1 MRLSFCACASV
12 CQRPRQRER
21 KRGSRSDTHQN
32 QLEKQSN
39 NIVHNFIL
47 FFLQLATYNA
57 SGTAYEVT
65 VSLTLYML
73 SARLLLFMER

>member
-1 MRLSFCACASV
+1 MHVRVCDSV
-12 CQRPRQRER
+12 RDREKER
-21 KRGSRSDTHQN
+21 EVRGRTHIKISWKN
-32 QLEKQSN
+32 KAT
-39 NIVHNFIL
+39 IL
-47 FFLQLATYNA
+47 YITLFFFFLQLATYNA

>member
-1 MRLSFCACASV
+1 MHVRV
-12 CQRPRQRER
+12 CDSILDREKER
-21 KRGSRSDTHQN
+21 EVRGRTHIKISWKN
-32 QLEKQSN
+32 KATILY
-39 NIVHNFIL
+39 ITL
-47 FFLQLATYNA
+47 FFFSYFIFQLATYNA